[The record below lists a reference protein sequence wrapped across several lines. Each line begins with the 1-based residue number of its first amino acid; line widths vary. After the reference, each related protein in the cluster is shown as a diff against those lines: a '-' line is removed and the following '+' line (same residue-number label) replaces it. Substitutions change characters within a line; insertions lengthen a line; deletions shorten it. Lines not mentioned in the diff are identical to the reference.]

1 MFRTAPEV
9 LDYPCFLQPRHSDA
23 QNENGM
29 RTSWAMKKRMGSW
42 KEIESHAL
50 QRRACFTSLDFWDER
65 DEDNDF
71 DKGDDSANG
80 RLFGKVS
87 DIANTGRDATH
98 MIWNV
103 SWRQ

>member
-1 MFRTAPEV
+1 
-9 LDYPCFLQPRHSDA
+9 
-23 QNENGM
+23 
-29 RTSWAMKKRMGSW
+29 MKKRMGSW

-98 MIWNV
+98 MIWNPDDQFHPETV
-103 SWRQ
+103 HPCILREGAANAFNESCECSL